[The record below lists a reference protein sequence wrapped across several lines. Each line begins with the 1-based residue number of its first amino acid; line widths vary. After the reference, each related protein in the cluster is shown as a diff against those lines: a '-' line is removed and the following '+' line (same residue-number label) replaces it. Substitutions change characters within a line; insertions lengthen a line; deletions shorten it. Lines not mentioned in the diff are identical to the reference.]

1 MELKLNAMAI
11 IIKSHTST
19 LPIDATIGINQSSG
33 NVLQG
38 EKDMYERIV
47 HDCEESPLTWYMWYD
62 KTFNIP
68 YNGQNEIQIDFLL
81 ICQEGAIVV
90 EVKGGL
96 IELIRGFYYYSHRGV
111 LKEMTR
117 TPFKQAHDYKWALLN
132 NRILNKD
139 KIFVD
144 YVCAFPHST
153 LDISR
158 DKSQVNLSHRLWNK
172 INQDGSSS
180 FADFCLEVLRK
191 GKRSDRIMSEEELE
205 DVINSLAPSIEDR
218 YKYSLTSL
226 REVLN
231 WLQIDN
237 LNILEGLRKN
247 PRILIE
253 GGPGTGK
260 TTMAKAYIKRHAGL
274 KGLYLCWTGLLASK
288 VRLDLEK
295 ERLDSCVVKTLN
307 NYIKE
312 ITGSEFNIEVRYGKP
327 DFRKDLRMFL
337 RKVKKQDYDYIIIDE
352 AQDVADKGVDILL
365 DELIDTG
372 HNGLKHGRYLVFYD
386 LEQGYNSAIRNL
398 DEIINRMSEH
408 AACYILDENKRVPTN
423 KLIVE
428 YANRSLSVEHNHE
441 SFDSY
446 LKALKEDNIP
456 GLTISI
462 HRTVRDV
469 KKAIKDHAQL
479 LAQYCGD
486 MSSTTLL
493 IHSDLKYKEAE
504 DDDSVFDTISE
515 MESLLSP
522 LSEKTIDRKS
532 KDSLAY
538 TTILKYKGLEDN
550 NVILVLPHTKLKSSW
565 DNFLFE
571 IYVGMTRAI
580 MNLDIIILKE
590 D

>member
-1 MELKLNAMAI
+1 MAI
-11 IIKSHTST
+11 IIKSHKDT
-19 LPIDATIGINQSSG
+19 LPIDATIGINHNSG

-47 HDCEESPLTWYMWYD
+47 HDCEESPLIWYMWYD

-90 EVKGGL
+90 EVKGGI
-96 IELIRGFYYYSHRGV
+96 IELIRGFYYYSHKGV
-111 LKEMTR
+111 LKEMNR

-132 NRILNKD
+132 NGILNRD
-139 KIFVD
+139 RIFVD

-158 DKSQVNLSHRLWNK
+158 DSSQANLEHKLWNK
-172 INQDGSSS
+172 HAHDSNKS
-180 FADFCLEVLRK
+180 FANFCLDVLRK
-191 GKRSDRIMSEEELE
+191 GERSNRVMTEEELSA
-205 DVINSLAPSIEDR
+205 VINSLAPSIEDR

-226 REVLN
+226 REVLD
-231 WLQIDN
+231 WLHIDN
-237 LNILEGLRKN
+237 LSILEGLRKN
-247 PRILIE
+247 SRILIE

-260 TTMAKAYIKRHAGL
+260 TTMAKAYIKRHSGL

-288 VRLDLEK
+288 VKLDLEK
-295 ERLDSCVVKTLN
+295 ERLSSCTVKTFN

-312 ITGSEFNIEVRYGKP
+312 ITDPELNIEFRYGKT
-327 DFRKDLRMFL
+327 DFRKDLHKAL
-337 RKVKKQDYDYIIIDE
+337 HKVKSMDYDYIIVDE
-352 AQDVADKGVDILL
+352 AQDVVDKGVDIFL
-365 DELIDTG
+365 DELLDSG
-372 HNGLKHGRYLVFYD
+372 HNGLKHGKYIVFYD
-386 LEQGYNSAIRNL
+386 IEQGYNSVSRNL
-398 DEIINRMSEH
+398 DEIISRMSEYS
-408 AACYILDENKRVPTN
+408 ACYVLDENKRVPTN

-428 YANRSLSVEHNHE
+428 YAKRSLSIEHTQE
-441 SFDSY
+441 SFDSF
-446 LKALKEDNIP
+446 LQALKEDNVP

-462 HRTVRDV
+462 HSTIRDV
-469 KKAIKDHAQL
+469 KKTIKEHAQL
-479 LAQYCGD
+479 LAQYSGE
-486 MSSTTLL
+486 MNSTTLL
-493 IHSDLKYKEAE
+493 IHSDLKYKEE
-504 DDDSVFDTISE
+504 DDDDSAFDTIAE

-522 LSEKTIDRKS
+522 LSEKTIERKS
-532 KDSLAY
+532 KESLAF

-550 NVILVLPHTKLKSSW
+550 NVILVLPYYKIKSSW

-580 MNLDIIILKE
+580 MNLDIIIFKA